1 MKMALW
7 LVACAFTIL
16 LAHARTV
23 PVAAQTPMTLRY
35 AHAGGETHTWQVWGQ
50 KFAERVAERTQGRV
64 KVEIYGG
71 GQLGN
76 ERALTESVQL
86 GTLDL
91 AATGAPLNQWVPE
104 IAVMDLP
111 FLFRSWEHSF
121 AVLDGPIGRE
131 LADRMLAKGFKLVGV
146 DVLGFRHMTN
156 NKRSLNTAA
165 DMRGLKLR
173 VPEVAQWTL
182 MTRALGATPV
192 PITLTEVYLALQQG
206 VADGQENPPST
217 IRAQKFFEVQKY
229 LSLTSHMLSVTWIIA
244 NPRTFAGWPR
254 DVQTALLEAGREASV
269 YERQW
274 VRAEDDKILDFL
286 KSKGM
291 NVNTPS
297 DPESFR
303 KATAP
308 VWDQLGGKFPKE
320 WIRTIQDTR

>member
-1 MKMALW
+1 MRIILAIVASAL
-7 LVACAFTIL
+7 AL
-16 LAHARTV
+16 LPLHAS
-23 PVAAQTPMTLRY
+23 AQGQPITLKY
-35 AHAGGETHTWQVWGQ
+35 GHAGGETHTWQLWGE
-50 KFAERVAERTQGRV
+50 KFAELVGQRTQGRV
-64 KVEIYGG
+64 KVEIYPG

-91 AATGAPLNQWVPE
+91 AATGAALNQWVPE
-104 IAVMDLP
+104 IAVTDLP
-111 FLFRSWEHSF
+111 FLFRSWEHTF

-131 LADRMLAKGFKLVGV
+131 LATRMTGKGFRLVGV
-146 DVLGFRHMTN
+146 NVLGFRHMTN
-156 NKRSLNTAA
+156 SKRPLNTAA
-165 DMRGLKLR
+165 DARGLKLR

-229 LSLTSHMLSVTWIIA
+229 LSLTGHMMSVTWIVGS
-244 NPRTFAGWPR
+244 PRSLDALPR
-254 DVQTALLEAGREASV
+254 DVQAAVMEAGREASA
-269 YERQW
+269 YERSW
-274 VRAEDDKILDFL
+274 VRAEDEKIVEFL
-286 KSKGM
+286 KGKGM
-291 NVNTPS
+291 LVNTPS

-303 KATAP
+303 KATTP

-320 WIRTIQDTR
+320 WIRTILDTK

>member
-1 MKMALW
+1 MWQVLAMAFWMLIVL
-7 LVACAFTIL
+7 LVSLSAGRAE
-16 LAHARTV
+16 
-23 PVAAQTPMTLRY
+23 AQSRTLRY
-35 AHAGGETHTWQVWGQ
+35 AHAGGETHTWQIWGQ
-50 KFAERVAERTQGRV
+50 KFAELAAQHTQGRV
-64 KVEIYGG
+64 KVDIYPG

-104 IAVMDLP
+104 IAVADLP
-111 FLFRSWEHSF
+111 FLFRSWDHAF
-121 AVLDGPIGRE
+121 AVLDGPIGQE
-131 LADRMLAKGFKLVGV
+131 LAKRMLNQGFKLVGV

-156 NKRSLNTAA
+156 NKRPLDTAA
-165 DMRGLKLR
+165 DTRGLKLR

-217 IRAQKFFEVQKY
+217 IRAQRFYEVQKY
-229 LSLTSHMLSVTWIIA
+229 LSLTGHMLSVTWIVA
-244 NPRTFAGWPR
+244 NARSFDALPKDLQA
-254 DVQTALLEAGREASV
+254 ALLEAGREASV
-269 YERQW
+269 YERNW
-274 VRAEDDKILDFL
+274 VRAEDEKIIEFL
-286 KSKGM
+286 RSKGM
-291 NVNTPS
+291 AVNAPS

-308 VWDQLGGKFPKE
+308 VWDQLAGKFPKE